1 VRNDPGAAVNLFER
15 AVALTGPGELDLA
28 LETELCDALFFVGR
42 GADALRRAD
51 ALAAGAAAAGDR
63 VAELCGRVKG
73 GIFRIS
79 LEPEGATDQL
89 AAVVEQALPVFQAAG
104 DDVALCIA
112 YSAVGWVGWMRGEMD
127 RGLEAWERAAAHA
140 RHAGLASDFLEWR
153 AAHRYYGTTTVSDLL
168 AWLEKQPR
176 AGRDYWLRTNRVR
189 AQAMLVRFNE
199 ARAILADV
207 RAELAARRSGL
218 QLAWTNGFHSVDV
231 GLLAGDPAAAA
242 QVGAE
247 GFRLFEQLGEHV
259 LMPSVAGKVAQALY
273 ALDRLDE
280 AETWA
285 GRAAELGASAD
296 AYAQMLWRQ
305 VSAKLHARRGEHGE
319 AELLAR
325 GGRRLR
331 EDRHA

>member
-1 VRNDPGAAVNLFER
+1 
-15 AVALTGPGELDLA
+15 
-28 LETELCDALFFVGR
+28 
-42 GADALRRAD
+42 
-51 ALAAGAAAAGDR
+51 
-63 VAELCGRVKG
+63 
-73 GIFRIS
+73 
-79 LEPEGATDQL
+79 
-89 AAVVEQALPVFQAAG
+89 VFQAAG

-189 AQAMLVRFNE
+189 AQAMLGRFDE

-218 QLAWTNGFHSVDV
+218 QLAWTNGFHCVDV

-325 GGRRLR
+325 AAVDVCEKTDMLEAQGDVYADLAEVLLLLRKPDEAVAALEQALDRYKRKGNLVSTERARGRLA
-331 EDRHA
+331 ELGKPVL